1 MESRTSPRVNYLF
14 LVCKSNGIRN
24 IARVDGY
31 IHFHF
36 LGSLLSSLP
45 SEDLVPIPRAISGD
59 HEAASIAFRPH
70 EFATGHPAIP
80 LRVIFTSV
88 GMVLKRVFGH

>member
-1 MESRTSPRVNYLF
+1 MDIQHLAF
-14 LVCKSNGIRN
+14 LSHKFNAIRN

-31 IHFHF
+31 VHFHF

-45 SEDLVPIPRAISGD
+45 SEDLIPIPRAIGGD
-59 HEAASIAFRPH
+59 HKAASIAFPPH

-80 LRVIFTSV
+80 LRVILTSV
-88 GMVLKRVFGH
+88 GMVLVEGMVRH